1 MVPPLP
7 ETLLAVAGLAVSAV
21 ASLRW
26 LRIAQRE
33 HYLAPAVGRFAWRWW
48 ASSPVNLALG
58 LTALA
63 TVVLSFREAAW
74 GWLALTVLLY
84 GPWGLSLRGVSSPL
98 VWTPR
103 LRRLAA
109 AVAGL
114 VAVAEVLALAMA
126 PAVIVLACLALP
138 VLTDLALIL
147 LGPLERRLGD
157 PWVLKAQARLAASGA
172 RVVAIT
178 GSYGKTTTKS
188 YLTHLLAGWR
198 QTVASPA
205 SFNNRMGLA
214 RAINE
219 NLGPGTEVFVAE
231 MGTYGP
237 LEIADLCRFVKPDI
251 ALITAIGPVH
261 LERFK
266 SLEAI
271 TAAKREILEAA
282 PVAVLNIDHPELKAV
297 ADEEKDLRKV
307 VTASASD
314 RTAAVAVVE
323 GRLWVDEV
331 EVAKVGDEGF
341 PSNLALAV
349 AAALQL
355 GMPFEH
361 LRSRLGDLPPTPHRR
376 QLITSE
382 HGFAIIDDTYN
393 SNPTGAEAALAE
405 LAVLAPRGRRA
416 VVTPGMVELGRRQR
430 QDNRAF
436 AARAAQVATDL
447 IVVGRTNRRALIE
460 GAQAGQASV
469 TVMPSRPA
477 AVDWVRHHLG
487 PGDAVLYEN
496 DLPDHYP

>member
-1 MVPPLP
+1 MMLWPQA
-7 ETLLAVAGLAVSAV
+7 LLVLAGVAVSAV

-26 LRIAQRE
+26 LRVAQRE
-33 HYLAPAVGRFAWRWW
+33 HYLAPAVSRFARRWW
-48 ASSPVNLALG
+48 LSSPLNLG
-58 LTALA
+58 LVAAAVITIALS
-63 TVVLSFREAAW
+63 LQEPAW
-74 GWLALTVLLY
+74 GWLALTILLY
-84 GPWGLSLRGVSSPL
+84 GPWGLSLRGNSSPL

-103 LRRLAA
+103 LRRVAA
-109 AVAGL
+109 AVAAMMVGAAWL
-114 VAVAEVLALAMA
+114 SWLFNPALIAV
-126 PAVIVLACLALP
+126 ACLALP
-138 VLTDLALIL
+138 VLTDLGLTL
-147 LGPLERRLGD
+147 LQPVERRLGE
-157 PWVLKAQARLAASGA
+157 PWVEQARARLASSGA

-178 GSYGKTTTKS
+178 GSYGKTTTKN
-188 YLTHLLAGWR
+188 YLAHLLSGWR

-237 LEIADLCRFVKPDI
+237 SEIAALCRFVQPDI

-261 LERFK
+261 LERFN
-266 SLEAI
+266 SVEAI
-271 TAAKREILEAA
+271 TAAKREILENA
-282 PVAVLNIDHPELKAV
+282 PVAVLNIDHPPLRDV
-297 ADEEKDLRKV
+297 AAEEKDRRSV
-307 VTASASD
+307 VTVSAAD
-314 RTAAVAVVE
+314 TRVGVAVVD
-323 GRLWVDEV
+323 GYLWIDGV
-331 EVAKVGDEGF
+331 EVTKVGEEAF
-341 PSNLALAV
+341 AANLAMAV

-355 GMPFEH
+355 GIPLDH
-361 LRSRLGDLPPTPHRR
+361 LKTRLGDLPPTPHRR

-393 SNPTGAEAALAE
+393 SNPAGAEAALSE
-405 LAVLAPRGRRA
+405 LAVLAPQGRRV
-416 VVTPGMVELGRRQR
+416 VVTPGMVEMGRLQAEA
-430 QDNRAF
+430 NRAW

-447 IVVGRTNRRALIE
+447 IVVGRTNRRTLIE
-460 GAQAGQASV
+460 GAREGRASV